1 MKLAIAP
8 FALSLLG
15 LASPGWAAPQSS
27 GLCPGSV
34 FGPSVPGLV
43 PVLGS
48 TGGFGVNGDRFVV
61 AQSGAFETGGGPGG
75 AKVLQFDSATES
87 VVTLDEI
94 EVPGLGFGFSRQ
106 VLGGAVASSGAVLV
120 ARSEPWPLPTT
131 LFQLRRTGPAG
142 SVAVTSLHA
151 AATMTWAENHRRFVG
166 DGDRAV
172 STSWS
177 AEGPGIT
184 VALDFFA
191 VDAAGDWFLEDTVRV
206 GRVSTQYWVY
216 DVRLSGD
223 QALLEYNDGGLRA
236 AAFQRQPSGRWVEL
250 DLPAVLAQT
259 DLTEIVLDGARL
271 ATAHRTG
278 NTGRVDLYERS
289 PAGTWTLTDVIP
301 VEVSSFDVN
310 YPAGLQL
317 AGDLLSFGIVR
328 GGGGQ
333 AASPRTRIYRLTTG
347 GGSVR
352 RAELNGGLLR
362 LTPDFAIL
370 PGGTTGPRVLDV
382 DALVGEVRNCTE
394 RGTSSCLP
402 QRGGDLHLLALVGT
416 TPEWDLVLEGAPAGV
431 PVLALGSTLRLPPSG
446 ALDAL
451 CIGTG
456 AGLVRLPEVR
466 VTGADGAASWR
477 FRADE
482 LPLAAGGTTS
492 GIGTEWTFQ
501 ALLRSVAG
509 PATSRAITA
518 QL

>member
-1 MKLAIAP
+1 MKTAVLPLA
-8 FALSLLG
+8 LLG
-15 LASPGWAAPQSS
+15 LTTSGATAPQSS
-27 GLCPGSV
+27 GLCPGST
-34 FGPSVPGLV
+34 FDPRVPGLV
-43 PVLGS
+43 PVFGTL
-48 TGGFGVNGDRFVV
+48 GVNGDHIVV
-61 AQSGAFETGGGPGG
+61 AQSGSFETDGGPGG
-75 AKVLQFDSATES
+75 AKVVRVDAATGS
-87 VVTLDEI
+87 VVPVDEI
-94 EVPGLGFGFSRQ
+94 EVPGIGFGFSRQ

-120 ARSEPWPLPTT
+120 ARSEPWPLPTS

-142 SVAVTSLHA
+142 NVAVTSLQA

-177 AEGPGIT
+177 HEGPGIT

-206 GRVSTQYWVY
+206 GRVATQYWVY
-216 DVRLSGD
+216 DVRLRGD
-223 QALLEYNDGGLRA
+223 QALLEYFDGGLRA

-250 DLPAVLAQT
+250 DLPAGLAQT

-278 NTGRVDLYERS
+278 NTGRVDLYQRS
-289 PAGTWTLTDVIP
+289 PAGTWALTDVIP
-301 VEVSSFDVN
+301 VEASAFDEN
-310 YPAGLQL
+310 YPAGVQL
-317 AGDLLSFGIVR
+317 AGDLVSFGVAR
-328 GGGGQ
+328 VGG
-333 AASPRTRIYRLTTG
+333 AAPASSRTRVYRLTNAG
-347 GGSVR
+347 GFVR
-352 RAELNGGLLR
+352 RAELNGALLR
-362 LTPDFAIL
+362 LTPDYAIL
-370 PGGTTGPRVLDV
+370 PGGEPGLRVLDV
-382 DALVGEVRNCTE
+382 DALVGEVRNCNE
-394 RGTSSCLP
+394 RGTPSCLP

-416 TPEWDLVLEGAPAGV
+416 TPEWDLVLESAPAGV
-431 PVLALGSTLRLPPSG
+431 PVLALGSTVRVPPSG
-446 ALDAL
+446 MLDSL
-451 CIGTG
+451 CIGSG

-482 LPLAAGGTTS
+482 LPLAAGGTMS